1 MREELFADSEAYEIQ
16 KAIIQRA
23 INTDHSRGGDVRILD
38 IDYKAFE
45 KDREEKAFLKTM
57 RNMWRKEMKAKHGS
71 SWTKRAASRSFS
83 AMN

>member
-16 KAIIQRA
+16 KAIVQKA
-23 INTDHSRGGDVRILD
+23 INTDHTKGGDVHIMD

-45 KDREEKAFLKTM
+45 KDEKEQSLLFSLRSQWRDEM
-57 RNMWRKEMKAKHGS
+57 RAKHGS
-71 SWTKRAASRSFS
+71 TWTKRNASRSFS